1 MNDEE
6 KQLLAELRTLPDFE
20 CYLLPARWYK
30 ADKSL
35 VPPSAE
41 NTRTFI
47 DSGYTMKCAVE
58 PKDLPMINIREPQQ
72 NGKLIEAPAVE
83 VIHAETKS
91 RPYTL
96 TETPNVLPCLLEI
109 PVAQ

>member
-41 NTRTFI
+41 NPRTFI
-47 DSGYTMKCAVE
+47 ESGYTIKCANT
-58 PKDLPMINIREPQQ
+58 PKDLPMIDIREPQQ
-72 NGKLIEAPAVE
+72 NGKLIEVPAIE
-83 VIHAETKS
+83 PVIADTIS

-96 TETPNVLPCLLEI
+96 TETPSVLPSLLEI